1 MTDERA
7 QPSRWKEFRGVLSR
21 LTRIIRVLARHGVS
35 LRLKPLVDRLPPLAR
50 RLPPTNLSHPER
62 LRTVLEE
69 VGGTFIKFGQMLALQ
84 PDILP
89 REYCNALFD
98 LLDRIEP
105 FTYAEAERVVVEELG
120 RTPGEIFDSFEPR
133 PLATASIG
141 QVHVAYLDGKKV
153 AVKIQR
159 PNVEAEFMGD
169 VRLMLATM
177 GLIRRLRLRTFYWIL
192 EPMGEFVS
200 WTQEELDYRM
210 EARYAEYI
218 AAHAADNPVERV
230 PLVYRGLTTQ
240 RVLVEEFLPGVT
252 LLEYLRARE
261 VGDELKARRLEPPG
275 FDRGRFAANVIDNF
289 LGDAFQ
295 HGIYHADLHPA
306 NLLIL
311 ENNVVGYID
320 FGITGVMSRHARRRL
335 MSMTLA
341 LSQGNMD
348 LLHDEFLRIS
358 GFGPTA
364 DLVRFR
370 QGLDDMAGV
379 WYDTDAGGDRKL
391 NVNFTRIM
399 GDMLTLSRRYGVLP
413 ERDIVKY
420 IRSAIA
426 IDGLVTRFEPE
437 FEVGRY
443 LAQSC
448 ARYLAWEVQR
458 ESLTPERFLDWT
470 TSAGLLARD
479 GLVRSSRLLDRFADG
494 DFALGDRDQDQ
505 GDDAQRALRTR
516 ALQLAG
522 AAFGGTLLL
531 VAGLPAAPVTLEPG
545 VNLWT
550 AQVLFVAGA
559 ALLLGLT
566 LRRLFAAER
575 QPGRN

>member
-1 MTDERA
+1 VKDEHART
-7 QPSRWKEFRGVLSR
+7 SRWKEFKGSLAR
-21 LTRIIRVLARHGVS
+21 LARIVRVLARHGVS
-35 LRLKPLVDRLPPLAR
+35 VRMKSWVERWPFLTRRFPSTTLSRPDRLR
-50 RLPPTNLSHPER
+50 
-62 LRTVLEE
+62 VMLEE

-105 FTYAEAERVVVEELG
+105 FSYAEVERVIVEELG
-120 RTPGEIFDSFEPR
+120 ETPDKLFDSFDREP
-133 PLATASIG
+133 LSTASIG
-141 QVHVAYLDGKKV
+141 QVHVAWLRGKKV
-153 AVKIQR
+153 AVKVQR
-159 PNVEAEFMGD
+159 PNVESEFMGD
-169 VRLMLATM
+169 IRLMLLAM
-177 GLIRRLRLRTFYWIL
+177 SLVRGLRLRSLAWIL

-218 AAHAADNPVERV
+218 LAHAIDNPVETVPRV
-230 PLVYRGLTTQ
+230 YGPFTTQ

-261 VGDELKARRLEPPG
+261 VGDELKARRLEPAG
-275 FDRGRFAANVIDNF
+275 FDRARFASNVIDNF

-311 ENNVVGYID
+311 DDNVVGYVD

-335 MSMTLA
+335 MAMTLA
-341 LSQGNMD
+341 LAQGDME

-358 GFGPTA
+358 GFGPNA
-364 DLVRFR
+364 DLSSFR
-370 QGLDDMAGV
+370 RGLDEMAGV
-379 WYDTDAGGDRKL
+379 WYDTDFGGDRKL

-426 IDGLVTRFEPE
+426 IDGLVTRFEPD

-443 LAQSC
+443 LAESC
-448 ARYLAWEVQR
+448 ARYLAWETHR
-458 ESLTPERFLDWT
+458 EALTPERFLDWT
-470 TSAGLLARD
+470 TSAGMLATS
-479 GLVRSSRLLDRFADG
+479 GLQRSSKLLDRIADG
-494 DFALGDRDQDQ
+494 DFFSGGREEDNSSQL
-505 GDDAQRALRTR
+505 ALRVR

-522 AAFGGTLLL
+522 AAFAGTLLML
-531 VAGLPAAPVTLEPG
+531 AGGPGTPLELTPG

-550 AQVLFVAGA
+550 AQVCFVAGA
-559 ALLLGLT
+559 TLLLGVT
-566 LRRLFAAER
+566 LRRLFADDGA
-575 QPGRN
+575 